1 MVSTGVHWYFQTG
14 WKSCCALRTNAS
26 EQQTCVGLILS
37 LVQSTQ
43 HFPPNIVT
51 EHFGREILCAVQ
63 RHTNAPDK
71 SEVDFPPIS
80 SFVLSSFQSGKG
92 SQTNVSCVLCNLK
105 WSLAAFYENNCL
117 IWRTGPWL
125 NSPEKKDCDVSGCFG
140 LQHQQ
145 SPSFGWPSTI
155 CPTGNPWVKSMF
167 TKNKIRQIIQ
177 LFKGNGSPSQTLV
190 HASHW
195 WVHILNSNV
204 CSNVI
209 AMERNFT
216 ENVIHPV
223 WPLLQALS
231 YQRVRDGPCECD
243 VEHVEET
250 PERGDVLDEVGDG
263 EQGLHRCC
271 FRWLLHTVWLLL
283 SLLSFYLLSLSLS
296 GPVVVWK

>member
-1 MVSTGVHWYFQTG
+1 MVSTGVHNWYFQTG

-125 NSPEKKDCDVSGCFG
+125 NSPEKKIVMFQDV
-140 LQHQQ
+140 L
-145 SPSFGWPSTI
+145 
-155 CPTGNPWVKSMF
+155 
-167 TKNKIRQIIQ
+167 
-177 LFKGNGSPSQTLV
+177 
-190 HASHW
+190 
-195 WVHILNSNV
+195 V
-204 CSNVI
+204 CSINSRPPLADQVLYVQQVI
-209 AMERNFT
+209 LEWNQCSPKTR
-216 ENVIHPV
+216 
-223 WPLLQALS
+223 
-231 YQRVRDGPCECD
+231 
-243 VEHVEET
+243 
-250 PERGDVLDEVGDG
+250 
-263 EQGLHRCC
+263 
-271 FRWLLHTVWLLL
+271 
-283 SLLSFYLLSLSLS
+283 
-296 GPVVVWK
+296 